1 MGSSFSVD
9 SRTSYPFDPCFSVR
23 PVRRVVIVRCTGM
36 TAGGGGGGG
45 GAGSTRVWQHWH
57 GKQLKK
63 VWQHGG
69 LAQLA
74 HLGVLHVLQ
83 LPEQPVQLEQLG
95 PCGEQQAP
103 GPVHEGQRR
112 DGTPH
117 LHLAQSGWHALHLA
131 P

>member
-23 PVRRVVIVRCTGM
+23 PVRRVVIVRCAGM
-36 TAGGGGGGG
+36 TAAAGGGGGG
-45 GAGSTRVWQHWH
+45 GAGSTRVWQH